1 MLTGMPV
8 PPIDVDL
15 VVRAAWL
22 YYEDGLTQAQVAA
35 RLFVS
40 RQTVGRL
47 LESARQHGIVRI
59 ELDPAYLA
67 AMRLATTVRDVF
79 GLRDAIVVPTA
90 TGRLSQERTN
100 ERVAAALAAY
110 AEQTLEKVSHA
121 MRDLPSEKW
130 TRVYVALEADGLA
143 SVCRKSQRAEVFAAA
158 GALSVHDCPPGT
170 EEAFLRVTFEQL
182 MAYNPEVIL
191 VFHPALMRRIPTD
204 PKWSSLPAVRQGKVY
219 FIPRGP
225 FSWLERPATYMRLLG
240 VQWLANKLHPD
251 LYPVDIAAESRAN
264 LAVKLSPSFFSA
276 EEEASAA

>member
-8 PPIDVDL
+8 SPIDVDL

-110 AEQTLEKVSHA
+110 ARRFLHPGAVVGVSLQHV
-121 MRDLPSEKW
+121 D
-130 TRVYVALEADGLA
+130 
-143 SVCRKSQRAEVFAAA
+143 
-158 GALSVHDCPPGT
+158 
-170 EEAFLRVTFEQL
+170 
-182 MAYNPEVIL
+182 
-191 VFHPALMRRIPTD
+191 
-204 PKWSSLPAVRQGKVY
+204 
-219 FIPRGP
+219 
-225 FSWLERPATYMRLLG
+225 RLLDQAQSRVARDSSFG
-240 VQWLANKLHPD
+240 
-251 LYPVDIAAESRAN
+251 PV
-264 LAVKLSPSFFSA
+264 
-276 EEEASAA
+276 